1 MVADMEVDMVAYT
14 EVDKVAD
21 MVADEKSGRHQHRK
35 FGHGVWLI
43 GTKHVIFFLF
53 CFTVQ

>member
-1 MVADMEVDMVAYT
+1 MVADMEVDMVADT

-21 MVADEKSGRHQHRK
+21 KKSGRHQHRK

-43 GTKHVIFFLF
+43 GTKHVIFFLL
-53 CFTVQ
+53 CFTVL